1 MKWLAD
7 FMLVRGIN
15 IFVPHAFSPKAFPD
29 PDCPPHFYAHGINMQ
44 SAYLRYLFE
53 YMNRVSHI
61 LSNGRSLSSIGILY
75 HAEAEWA
82 GEAMLFQKPG
92 RVCMESQA
100 DYDVISADRI
110 MEAEL
115 ITDKDIPGSLLLRTG
130 SLFLKLLI
138 IPYSQKL
145 PFRLLEKLAQLCR
158 QGFPIILSMHFPLL
172 PVKGQT
178 AGTVWMCAVKRRW
191 FSLYQN

>member
-1 MKWLAD
+1 
-7 FMLVRGIN
+7 
-15 IFVPHAFSPKAFPD
+15 
-29 PDCPPHFYAHGINMQ
+29 
-44 SAYLRYLFE
+44 
-53 YMNRVSHI
+53 
-61 LSNGRSLSSIGILY
+61 
-75 HAEAEWA
+75 
-82 GEAMLFQKPG
+82 
-92 RVCMESQA
+92 MESQA

-158 QGFPIILSMHFPLL
+158 QGFPIIFIDAL
-172 PVKGQT
+172 PTASCEGTDCPGQS
-178 AGTVWMCAVKRRW
+178 GCV
-191 FSLYQN
+191 Q